1 MDSTLLSAFSLCAS
15 NNGAFKSAKQA
26 AFFASKFGNELVA
39 VESYSYGEHNGSRC
53 NVTYTVQFDSVGIT
67 SITKTGAKVETTFE
81 RGGVN
86 KYAETKARKARL
98 AEDMR
103 NDVLR
108 IEIPYCETT
117 IASKLADIR
126 SFREEIAEGIAAG
139 ILSNSPVYQ
148 RCIEKLEAEV
158 AELRARL
165 DRLRA
170 EYEVV

>member
-26 AFFASKFGNELVA
+26 AFFASKFGNELTA
-39 VESYSYGEHNGSRC
+39 VESYAFGEHNGSRC
-53 NVTYTVQFDSVGIT
+53 SVSYSVLFDSVGIT
-67 SITKTGAKVETTFE
+67 SITKTGAKLETTFV

-86 KYAETKARKARL
+86 QYAENKARKARL

-103 NDVLR
+103 NDVMR

-117 IASKLADIR
+117 IESKLADIQML
-126 SFREEIAEGIAAG
+126 REEIAEG

-148 RCIEKLEAEV
+148 RCIAKQEGEV

-165 DRLRA
+165 ARLRA
-170 EYEVV
+170 EYEVA

>member
-1 MDSTLLSAFSLCAS
+1 MDSTLLSAFFLCAS
-15 NNGAFKSAKQA
+15 NNGEFKSAKQA
-26 AFFASKFGNELVA
+26 AFFARKFGNELTA
-39 VESYSYGEHNGSRC
+39 VESYSYGEHNGCRC
-53 NVTYTVQFDSVGIT
+53 NNYYSVQFDSVGIT
-67 SITKTGAKVETTFE
+67 SITKTGAKLETTFE

-86 KYAETKARKARL
+86 KYAENKARKARL

-126 SFREEIAEGIAAG
+126 SFREEIAKG

-148 RCIEKLEAEV
+148 RVISKIEAEV

-170 EYEVV
+170 ECEVA

>member
-53 NVTYTVQFDSVGIT
+53 SVAYSVLFDSFGIT

-86 KYAETKARKARL
+86 KYAENKARKARL
-98 AEDMR
+98 AEAMR
-103 NDVLR
+103 DDVLR

-126 SFREEIAEGIAAG
+126 SFREEIAEGI
-139 ILSNSPVYQ
+139 LSNSPVYQ
-148 RCIEKLEAEV
+148 RVISKIEAEV

-170 EYEVV
+170 ECEVA

>member
-26 AFFASKFGNELVA
+26 AFFASKFGNELTA

-53 NVTYTVQFDSVGIT
+53 SVAYSVLFDSFGIT
-67 SITKTGAKVETTFE
+67 SITKTGAKLETTFV
-81 RGGVN
+81 RGGIN
-86 KYAETKARKARL
+86 QYAENKARKARL

-117 IASKLADIR
+117 ITSKLADIQMI
-126 SFREEIAEGIAAG
+126 REEIANG

-148 RCIEKLEAEV
+148 RCIEKQEAEV

-165 DRLRA
+165 ARLRA
-170 EYEVV
+170 EYEVA

>member
-26 AFFASKFGNELVA
+26 AFFASKFGNELTA

-53 NVTYTVQFDSVGIT
+53 SVAYSVLFDSFGIT
-67 SITKTGAKVETTFE
+67 SITKTGAKLETTFE

-86 KYAETKARKARL
+86 KYAENKARKARL

-117 IASKLADIR
+117 IASKLADIQMI
-126 SFREEIAEGIAAG
+126 REEIAKG

-148 RCIEKLEAEV
+148 RCIEKQEAEV

-165 DRLRA
+165 ARLRA
-170 EYEVV
+170 EYEVA